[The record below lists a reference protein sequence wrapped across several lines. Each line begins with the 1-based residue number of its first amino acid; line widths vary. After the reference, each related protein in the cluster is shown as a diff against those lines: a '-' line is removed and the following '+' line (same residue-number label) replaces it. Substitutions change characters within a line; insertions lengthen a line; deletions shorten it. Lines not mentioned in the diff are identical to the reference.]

1 MFRCYTPGK
10 PKATYTWTHNT
21 GRVFASSRV
30 LLYSDGE
37 VLEIRSVTSA
47 DVGLYQCRAENLV
60 GSVLSTA
67 ASLSVIS
74 RSSQGIEVFGL
85 SLLFNWFSW
94 MVLTTPWLCIYQ
106 SAPVVDGG
114 YNSLVV
120 SLSTSTSGWW
130 VHILTTNPL
139 FLLEPRLLRHLHYS
153 RRMAN
158 INRYWYYLWC
168 KIATLSLTYYKSVSF
183 NWVMLRE

>member
-85 SLLFNWFSW
+85 SLLFN
-94 MVLTTPWLCIYQ
+94 
-106 SAPVVDGG
+106 
-114 YNSLVV
+114 
-120 SLSTSTSGWW
+120 
-130 VHILTTNPL
+130 
-139 FLLEPRLLRHLHYS
+139 
-153 RRMAN
+153 
-158 INRYWYYLWC
+158 
-168 KIATLSLTYYKSVSF
+168 
-183 NWVMLRE
+183 